1 MITILIGISGSGK
14 STYANKLRQ
23 RICSTDRY
31 IDTYAKALNVSYD
44 ESFDQIQL
52 IGLFSELNDKFYA
65 DIDEA
70 IRLGEDFIIDRT
82 NLTGGARRHLIGKVR
97 SISEKYNSPII
108 IKGVVFDI
116 NKDKIMEQLKKREAE
131 EDKKIPEDVMV
142 QQFNAF
148 EYPLIEEGFDIIQ
161 KHSLKE
167 E

>member
-31 IDTYAKALNVSYD
+31 IDTYASALDVTYD

-52 IGLFSELNDKFYA
+52 IGLFGELNDKFYA
-65 DIDEA
+65 DIDDA

-82 NLTGGARRHLIGKVR
+82 NLTGGARRHLIGKIR

-116 NKDKIMEQLKKREAE
+116 NKDKILEQLKKRESE
-131 EDKKIPEDVMV
+131 ENKKIPEDVMV

-148 EYPLIEEGFDIIQ
+148 EYPLIEEGFDILE
-161 KHSLKE
+161 KVH
-167 E
+167 

>member
-31 IDTYAKALNVSYD
+31 IDTYASAMGVSYD

-70 IRLGEDFIIDRT
+70 IRLEEDFIIDRT
-82 NLTGGARRHLIGKVR
+82 NLTVGARRHLIGKVR

-116 NKDKIMEQLKKREAE
+116 PKDMIQQNLKKREQE
-131 EDKKIPEDVMV
+131 DDKKIPEDIMA
-142 QQFNAF
+142 QQFDAF
-148 EYPLIEEGFDIIQ
+148 EYPLIEEGFDILE
-161 KHSLKE
+161 KVH
-167 E
+167 